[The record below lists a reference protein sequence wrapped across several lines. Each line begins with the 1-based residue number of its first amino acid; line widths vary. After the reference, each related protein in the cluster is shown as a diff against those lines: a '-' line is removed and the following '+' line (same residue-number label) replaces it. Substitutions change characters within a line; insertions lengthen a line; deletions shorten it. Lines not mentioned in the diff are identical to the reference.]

1 MSSITT
7 TAEGE
12 RTIGDLAALI
22 EKLGGVVEQETTLI
36 YAGKIRD
43 ASALEP
49 VKAELAG
56 KLFATGERLKQNAK
70 FLLRSLP
77 ERCVA
82 LARVQEKFRTILQR
96 NMIVLA
102 TAHSVSEGIMR
113 RLSSDLTRKAS
124 PQVYGAS
131 GRTAAPGPRH
141 ARPLA
146 VSRTL

>member
-1 MSSITT
+1 M
-7 TAEGE
+7 
-12 RTIGDLAALI
+12 
-22 EKLGGVVEQETTLI
+22 
-36 YAGKIRD
+36 
-43 ASALEP
+43 
-49 VKAELAG
+49 
-56 KLFATGERLKQNAK
+56 KQNAK